1 MLRALYN
8 LLWLLALPIALLR
21 LVWRAR
27 KEPGYVQHIGERL
40 GAYGKLPSAGPWLWV
55 HAVSVGETRAAQP
68 LIDALLAHYPAHRI
82 LLTHM
87 TPTGRQTG
95 AQLYGAEPRLMQ
107 SYLPYDL
114 PWLVQR
120 FLRYFRPTAGMLM
133 ETEVWPNLVRGARV
147 AGVPLLL
154 VNARLSPRSFRRT
167 ARFGQAATAMYRDFT
182 AVLAQTQGDAERF
195 RALGLPAVQVTG
207 NLKFDMQPSED
218 GLRRGRVLRQG
229 FGARAVFA
237 ATSTREGEE
246 SLLLEAFAR
255 WQALSAGVPGA
266 VPRPALLLV
275 PRHPQRFDEV
285 AALVTRA
292 GFTVQRRS
300 ALGDSAGWE
309 QPGLPE
315 PVTADVLL
323 GDSMG
328 EMAMYFAASDIAF
341 IGGSLLPLG
350 GQNLI
355 EACAAGTPV
364 LIGPHTFNFAQ
375 ATEDAIAA
383 GACLRVDDADSVM
396 SSAGTL
402 LADPVRLAS
411 MQEQALAFASLHR
424 GATARTLAALHTLP
438 GGAGRTGAA
447 HRL

>member
-8 LLWLLALPIALLR
+8 LLWLVALPVALLR

-27 KEPGYVQHIGERL
+27 KEPGYVQHVGERL
-40 GAYGKLPSAGPWLWV
+40 GAYGKLSAAGPWLWV

-68 LIDALLAHYPAHRI
+68 LIEALLSQYPAHRL

-95 AQLYGAEPRLMQ
+95 AQLFGAQPRVTQ
-107 SYLPYDL
+107 CYLPYDL
-114 PWLVQR
+114 PWLVRR
-120 FLRYFRPTAGMLM
+120 FLRYFRPAAGMLM
-133 ETEVWPNLVRGARV
+133 ETEVWPSLVRGARLE
-147 AGVPLLL
+147 GVPLLL
-154 VNARLSPRSFRRT
+154 VNARLSPRSYRRT
-167 ARFGQAATAMYRDFT
+167 ARFGRAATAMYRDFT
-182 AVLAQTQGDAERF
+182 EVLAQTQGDAERF
-195 RALGLPAVQVTG
+195 RALGLPSVAVTG
-207 NLKFDMQPSED
+207 NLKFDMQPPEA
-218 GLRRGRVLRQG
+218 GLRRGRLLRAG
-229 FGARAVFA
+229 FGGRAVFA
-237 ATSTREGEE
+237 ATSTRDGEE
-246 SLLLEAFAR
+246 ALVLEAFAR
-255 WQALSAGVPGA
+255 WQALAAAAPAA

-285 AALVTRA
+285 AALVARH
-292 GFTVQRRS
+292 GFSLQRRS
-300 ALGDSAGWE
+300 ALGDAAGWE
-309 QPGLPE
+309 QSGLPE

-328 EMAMYFAASDIAF
+328 EMAQYFAASDIAF

-383 GACLRVDDADSVM
+383 GACRRVADADDLMRTAAAVLGDAPGLAAMRDAARAFSV
-396 SSAGTL
+396 
-402 LADPVRLAS
+402 
-411 MQEQALAFASLHR
+411 LHR
-424 GATARTLAALHTLP
+424 GATQRTLAAL
-438 GGAGRTGAA
+438 AQVIRAA
-447 HRL
+447 R